1 VARPPP
7 TSRLYIGATQR
18 ECKRPPTAVHRR
30 FSPWVPS
37 SCACLLE
44 KPRDGREGFVALL
57 EHVGKEIEAVRHGLA
72 NEVLDLSDPRRA
84 QFLRE
89 DTVVIDKRSGGS
101 SGDERGRIV
110 AQVGSRRA
118 GVRVRPVLAANE
130 IGAADEP
137 DEGGIIDDAKRREAL
152 ERLVLFEEEIR
163 NRRE

>member
-57 EHVGKEIEAVRHGLA
+57 EHVGKEMEAVRRPRERSA
-72 NEVLDLSDPRRA
+72 RPFRPPPRAVSAAKTRLSS
-84 QFLRE
+84 
-89 DTVVIDKRSGGS
+89 TSGS
-101 SGDERGRIV
+101 AVPV
-110 AQVGSRRA
+110 AMNVG
-118 GVRVRPVLAANE
+118 G
-130 IGAADEP
+130 
-137 DEGGIIDDAKRREAL
+137 
-152 ERLVLFEEEIR
+152 
-163 NRRE
+163 